1 MEERRDD
8 NFIWPL
14 QTLLRHS
21 CPFLQHLRSYAESGR
36 SHQDFSLGP
45 VAFTGWVS
53 SNDRKCIVGLDLSA
67 HACNPSLGRYMCGGG
82 RGECQESKTSLCY
95 RAEIHIG
102 KASQF
107 QPWKNSPSRRCY
119 ERPAFRVHLPMV
131 PWDFLH
137 RISAC

>member
-14 QTLLRHS
+14 QTRLHHS
-21 CPFLQHLRSYAESGR
+21 CPLMQHLRSYAESGR
-36 SHQDFSLGP
+36 SHQGFSLGP

-53 SNDRKCIVGLDLSA
+53 SKGRKCIVGLDLSA
-67 HACNPSLGRYMCGGG
+67 HAFSPSLGRYTCG
-82 RGECQESKTSLCY
+82 RGQRGVSRMQGHSWLQSSDTYWESITIPALK
-95 RAEIHIG
+95 
-102 KASQF
+102 KF
-107 QPWKNSPSRRCY
+107 PSRRY
-119 ERPAFRVHLPMV
+119 EQPAFRVHLPTA

>member
-45 VAFTGWVS
+45 WLLSPAGSLVMTENAL
-53 SNDRKCIVGLDLSA
+53 LDWI
-67 HACNPSLGRYMCGGG
+67 Y
-82 RGECQESKTSLCY
+82 
-95 RAEIHIG
+95 
-102 KASQF
+102 
-107 QPWKNSPSRRCY
+107 
-119 ERPAFRVHLPMV
+119 LPMPAIQV
-131 PWDFLH
+131 
-137 RISAC
+137 